1 MIKNYN
7 RGDQMQSLKGA
18 SRRRSSRGRRHV
30 FVGSACVCAV
40 IIVLGVSANTTLPWV
55 ANVISSEQPQ
65 PIDVQEM
72 RIGTI
77 EVQTGQDQCDLLKFD
92 NDTGRTINE
101 SKSCHG
107 NVVLDAHGVPVPTGT
122 VHRLNSISKS
132 FLGRQ

>member
-7 RGDQMQSLKGA
+7 RGDQTQSLKGA

-40 IIVLGVSANTTLPWV
+40 IIALGVSANTTLPWV
-55 ANVISSEQPQ
+55 ANVISSKQPQ

-92 NDTGRTINE
+92 NETGRTINE
-101 SKSCHG
+101 FKVAMAMSCSM
-107 NVVLDAHGVPVPTGT
+107 PTAFLFLWAPFIG
-122 VHRLNSISKS
+122 SID
-132 FLGRQ
+132 Q

>member
-7 RGDQMQSLKGA
+7 RDGQAQRLKGA

-30 FVGSACVCAV
+30 FIGSACVCAV
-40 IIVLGVSANTTLPWV
+40 IIALGVTANTTLPWL

-65 PIDVQEM
+65 PVDVQEM

-77 EVQTGQDQCDLLKFD
+77 EVQTAQDQCDLLKFD

-101 SKSCHG
+101 FKSCHG
-107 NVVLDAHGVPVPTGT
+107 NVALDAHGVPVPAGT

-132 FLGRQ
+132 FLGGQ

>member
-7 RGDQMQSLKGA
+7 GGGQTQSLKGA

-30 FVGSACVCAV
+30 FVGSACVCAM
-40 IIVLGVSANTTLPWV
+40 ITVLGVTANTTLPWLV
-55 ANVISSEQPQ
+55 NVISSKQPQ
-65 PIDVQEM
+65 PVDVQEM

-77 EVQTGQDQCDLLKFD
+77 EVQTGQEQCDVLKFD

-107 NVVLDAHGVPVPTGT
+107 NVALDAHGVPIPMGT
-122 VHRLNSISKS
+122 VHRLDSISKS
-132 FLGRQ
+132 FLGGQ